1 MLTKNGSNYGGGKE
15 ARYRSEALKGEVAR
29 NSGGV
34 RPFVRENLL

>member
-1 MLTKNGSNYGGGKE
+1 MLAKNGSKCGGGKE
-15 ARYRSEALKGEVAR
+15 VKYGSEALKGEAAR